1 MNTLRSSFSIHHS
14 TLMKALIQ
22 RVSAGSVAVDGRT
35 IGEIGRG
42 FVVLLGITHTDTP
55 AEADW
60 LANKVA
66 GLRVFEDEAGKM
78 NLSLLDVGGSVL
90 VVSQFTLYG
99 DARKGK
105 RPSFTHA
112 APPEIA
118 EPLVDYFCEQLRAQG
133 LPVSTG
139 IFGAHMAVHIHND
152 GPVTLLLEKGASS
165 VNR

>member
-1 MNTLRSSFSIHHS
+1 
-14 TLMKALIQ
+14 MKVLIQ
-22 RVSAGSVAVDGRT
+22 RVSAGSVAVDGR
-35 IGEIGRG
+35 IVGEIRRG
-42 FVVLLGITHTDTP
+42 FVLLLGVTHTDTG

-105 RPSFTHA
+105 RPSFTQA

-118 EPLVDYFCEQLRAQG
+118 APLVDYFCEQLRAHG
-133 LPVSTG
+133 LPVATG
-139 IFGAHMAVHIHND
+139 VFGAHMAVTIHND
-152 GPVTLLLEKGASS
+152 GPVTLLLEREA
-165 VNR
+165 